1 MIYVGID
8 DTDMP
13 GTPGTN
19 QLARDLVRRVAPR
32 FECRMI
38 VRHQLLADPRVPCTS
53 KNGSASIHLVARG
66 AGADLG
72 WLMQS
77 LREGM
82 RAWFV
87 PGSDPGLCVAES
99 VPEEV
104 LAFGTRCQRE
114 LVSQETARDLAAR
127 HGMHLEGLGGTE
139 GGVIGALAAVA
150 LAAMGDDGRIVQL
163 GAWPDNLSGPQD
175 LEAIRA
181 RGIAVRRLDTGDLV
195 DEGKVDVGK
204 HLRPNRRRRSPVLFV
219 RPHADP
225 TLAAWH
231 AVRLA

>member
-1 MIYVGID
+1 VIYVGID

-38 VRHQLLADPRVPCTS
+38 VRHQLLADPRVPRTS
-53 KNGSASIHLVARG
+53 KNGSASIHLVAHD
-66 AGADLG
+66 AGANLA
-72 WLMQS
+72 WLIRS
-77 LREGM
+77 LRQGM
-82 RAWFV
+82 HAWFV

-99 VPEEV
+99 VPDEV

-114 LVSQETARDLAAR
+114 LVSQQTARDLAAR

-139 GGVIGALAAVA
+139 DGVIGALAAVA
-150 LAAMGDDGRIVQL
+150 LAALGDDGRIVQL
-163 GAWPDNLSGPQD
+163 GSWPDDLSGPHD
-175 LEAIRA
+175 LAAIRS

-195 DEGKVDVGK
+195 NEGTVDVGK
-204 HLRPNRRRRSPVLFV
+204 HLRPNCRQRNPVLFV
-219 RPHADP
+219 EPHDDP
-225 TLAAWH
+225 ALAVWH